1 MYALA
6 PTFINFEHYQ
16 GDVPT
21 NRILASQHLRSPE
34 SSCEEN
40 SGRQI
45 IVMTLLGGVFY
56 WTGLLRHSRGPQHT
70 STGTAVHFQ
79 LVLIPTAT
87 PMKIEDCQ
95 KQIEILFFL
104 FGVTSC

>member
-6 PTFINFEHYQ
+6 PPFIDFEPHQ

-79 LVLIPTAT
+79 LVLIPTAD
-87 PMKIEDCQ
+87 PHEN
-95 KQIEILFFL
+95 
-104 FGVTSC
+104 

>member
-6 PTFINFEHYQ
+6 PTFINFEHHQ

-21 NRILASQHLRSPE
+21 NRILASQHLRSPK

-45 IVMTLLGGVFY
+45 IVMTLLGGAFY
-56 WTGLLRHSRGPQHT
+56 WTGLLRHSRDPQPT
-70 STGTAVHFQ
+70 YTGTAVRFQ
-79 LVLIPTAT
+79 LFLIPTVDSH
-87 PMKIEDCQ
+87 EN
-95 KQIEILFFL
+95 
-104 FGVTSC
+104 

>member
-21 NRILASQHLRSPE
+21 NRILASQHLRSPK

-45 IVMTLLGGVFY
+45 IVMTLLFTGQACYDIVAVPNPLPQALMYVFN
-56 WTGLLRHSRGPQHT
+56 LFSFQRG
-70 STGTAVHFQ
+70 
-79 LVLIPTAT
+79 T